1 MGRGTPCPMPPE
13 NRDAIR
19 TALTCF
25 WESGMRDRD
34 VLAAAMQQLW
44 PGCTANHVRGVIGG
58 LQSKPCGE
66 WHKRRSAHAAMLA
79 RK

>member
-1 MGRGTPCPMPPE
+1 MGRGTPCPMPEE

-25 WESGMRDRD
+25 WDAGFRDLD
-34 VLAAAMQQLW
+34 VLAASMQQLW
-44 PGCTANHVRGVIGG
+44 PGCTGNHVRGVIAG
-58 LQSKPCGE
+58 LQSKPRDDE
-66 WHKRRSAHAAMLA
+66 RKRRSEHAAMLA